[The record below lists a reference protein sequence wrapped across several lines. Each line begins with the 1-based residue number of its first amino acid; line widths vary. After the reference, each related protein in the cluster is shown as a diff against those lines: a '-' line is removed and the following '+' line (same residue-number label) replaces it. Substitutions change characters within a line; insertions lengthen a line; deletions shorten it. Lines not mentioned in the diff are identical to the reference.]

1 MGYDAVQQEQK
12 AYAGQ
17 KAYGRGQPGR
27 HALLF
32 RHVYGRD
39 YQRPDGGRY
48 HHAGGKA
55 QQQPLQARFHSA
67 LQEEHKAGAQRGA
80 EEWYQYADGG
90 LERFV
95 HGARLLFD
103 RIISQKAQ
111 KGIQRNIY
119 FFVNFFGVRRVI
131 IYRETDRR

>member
-1 MGYDAVQQEQK
+1 MPAKKPMAAGSQAVTPCCS
-12 AYAGQ
+12 AMSMAGIISDQ
-17 KAYGRGQPGR
+17 TEAAIITPE
-27 HALLF
+27 
-32 RHVYGRD
+32 
-39 YQRPDGGRY
+39 
-48 HHAGGKA
+48 
-55 QQQPLQARFHSA
+55 ARFHPA